1 MVRLAGVAFLLCILF
16 AAPAAARAVPPHC
29 PDAALLTPVNTPLEL
44 PTPDCTGVTGTFT
57 FEIVPGSEPAHGTIT
72 GNPRVY
78 RPNTGF
84 HDIDQF
90 RYTITD
96 QTNVKSNE
104 ATVQILADTPPT
116 CRSGTATVAANGR
129 LVLPDLDCSDADG
142 DQLITWV
149 DDPQHGTTAFPDD
162 GSVVYTPTPG
172 YVGPDA
178 FVYWAEENVFG
189 VTSYN
194 ATMAITVT
202 APAAV
207 VIPTPIPVV
216 RAPVAAPKLVADLSA
231 PVIKLKDASK
241 KQAASIALTT
251 SENSTA
257 TLTLTL
263 DKATAR
269 KLKLSRTVGQVKAAL
284 TPGTATIAVKLSAK
298 ARKAFKNLK
307 RVKLTL
313 IAVVVDTAGNS
324 TTRTVAVTLK
334 K

>member
-1 MVRLAGVAFLLCILF
+1 
-16 AAPAAARAVPPHC
+16 
-29 PDAALLTPVNTPLEL
+29 
-44 PTPDCTGVTGTFT
+44 
-57 FEIVPGSEPAHGTIT
+57 
-72 GNPRVY
+72 
-78 RPNTGF
+78 
-84 HDIDQF
+84 
-90 RYTITD
+90 
-96 QTNVKSNE
+96 
-104 ATVQILADTPPT
+104 
-116 CRSGTATVAANGR
+116 
-129 LVLPDLDCSDADG
+129 
-142 DQLITWV
+142 
-149 DDPQHGTTAFPDD
+149 
-162 GSVVYTPTPG
+162 
-172 YVGPDA
+172 
-178 FVYWAEENVFG
+178 
-189 VTSYN
+189 
-194 ATMAITVT
+194 MAITVT

-284 TPGTATIAVKLSAK
+284 TPGTAMIAVKLSAK